1 MAINRRDNDL
11 QRVFTRR
18 ALLLGTAQLGLF
30 GLLAGRLYYLQV
42 LESDKYALLAEEN
55 RINMRLL
62 SPRRGRIL
70 DRFGTELAS
79 NRRNYRVMIV
89 AEQSRNVDATLDAL
103 GNLIQIDEGQ
113 RSRVKREIERHRKF
127 VPVVVAEN
135 LSWED
140 FAKINLH
147 SPDLPGVQ
155 LDVGE
160 TRDYPYGAAF
170 SHVVGYVGAVSEAE
184 IGNDPLLE
192 LPGFRVGKSG
202 VEKVF
207 DERLRGRAG
216 HSQLEVNAYG
226 RAIRELE
233 RTDGQ
238 PGDDVVLTID
248 AELQRFAVDRLAGES
263 AAAAVMD
270 IHTGEVLCLVS
281 NPGFDPNWFN
291 VGITQAQWKSLSTD
305 KYKPLINKTIQG
317 QYPPGSTFKM
327 LVGLA
332 ALEAGAIDANTH
344 VFCPGHME
352 FGNATFHCWK
362 KGGHGTMNMISA
374 LEESCDVF
382 FYEAARRI
390 GVDKIAEIAQKL
402 GLGTATGIS
411 LTAERKGLIPTR
423 AWKRG
428 ALGQPWHPGENLITG
443 IGQGYV
449 LTTPLQLA
457 VMTAR
462 IANGGYAVEPHIIRP
477 GDGLGPLEDQR
488 PASQRYP
495 SLNIKREFMDMVREG
510 MVRVTSPPRGTAARA
525 RIMEAQYAMA
535 GKTGSAQV
543 RRITKLERETR
554 VRKNEEKPWE
564 ERDHAL
570 FVAYAP
576 IQSPRYACAVIIEHG
591 GGGSTA
597 AAPVARDL
605 LLETQRLDP
614 SRRNRA
620 APGPTTARN
629 PQPPR
634 GTGAVSGAVSGA
646 AAGPGSGPEQGG

>member
-1 MAINRRDNDL
+1 MAMNRRDNDL

-18 ALLLGTAQLGLF
+18 ALLLGTAQIALF

-42 LESDKYALLAEEN
+42 VESDKYALLADEN
-55 RINMRLL
+55 RISMRLL

-70 DRFGTELAS
+70 DRWGTELAT

-89 AEQSRNVDATLDAL
+89 AEQANNDVDATLAAL
-103 GNLIQIDEGQ
+103 GQLIPIDDSQ
-113 RSRVKREIERHRKF
+113 RQRVKREIDRHRKF

-160 TRDYPYGAAF
+160 TRDYPYADAF
-170 SHVVGYVGAVSEAE
+170 SHVVGYVGAVSDTE
-184 IGNDPLLE
+184 IGDDPLLE

-216 HSQLEVNAYG
+216 HSQIEVNAYG

-248 AELQRFAVDRLAGES
+248 ADLQRYAVDRLSGES
-263 AAAAVMD
+263 AAAVVMD
-270 IHTGEVLCLVS
+270 IHTGEILSLVS

-291 VGITQAQWKSLSTD
+291 VGITQAQWKMLSTD
-305 KYKPLINKTIQG
+305 KYKPLINKAIQG

-327 LVGLA
+327 VVGLA
-332 ALEAGAIDANTH
+332 ALESGSIDANTR
-344 VFCPGHME
+344 VFCPGHIE
-352 FGNATFHCWK
+352 FGNAVFHCWR
-362 KGGHGTMNMISA
+362 KGGHGTMGLVSA

-382 FYEAARRI
+382 FYEAARRT
-390 GVDKIAEIAQKL
+390 GVDKIAEMANRF
-402 GLGTATGIS
+402 GLGDATGIA
-411 LTAERKGLIPTR
+411 LTGERKGLIPTR
-423 AWKRG
+423 AWKK
-428 ALGQPWHPGENLITG
+428 AVLGQPWAQGENLVTG

-449 LTTPLQLA
+449 LTTPVQLA
-457 VMTAR
+457 VMVSR
-462 IANGGYAVEPHIIRP
+462 IANGGYAVEPRIVR
-477 GDGLGPLEDQR
+477 DQDYLGTDHDKR
-488 PASQRYP
+488 MANDRWPAIS
-495 SLNIKREFMDMVREG
+495 IKRDFLDMIHEG
-510 MVRVTSPPRGTAARA
+510 MIRVTTPPRGTASRA
-525 RIMEAQYAMA
+525 RITEAQYAMA

-576 IQSPRYACAVIIEHG
+576 VQAPRYACAVIVEHG
-591 GGGSTA
+591 GGGSVA

-605 LLETQRLDP
+605 LLEVQRLDP
-614 SRRNRA
+614 SRRNRNA
-620 APGPTTARN
+620 AGGVTASANDGPGDA
-629 PQPPR
+629 QA
-634 GTGAVSGAVSGA
+634 AVVVPA
-646 AAGPGSGPEQGG
+646 AARRNGQGG